1 MFKITFSEL
10 GSVDES
16 EYSRVVM
23 VARLNGKWIFCK
35 HKQRDT
41 WEIPGGH
48 VEEGEDW
55 LTTAKRELFEE
66 TGAVHANIKPI
77 CVYTISKPGLLCF
90 AEIEKL
96 GKIPDSEIEK
106 IEFFDDSPENLT
118 YPDTHKLMFEKAKE
132 FLKTNKKDKQA

>member
-1 MFKITFSEL
+1 MFEITFSEL

-66 TGAVHANIKPI
+66 TGAVQANIKPI
-77 CVYTISKPGLLCF
+77 CVNKISKPGLLCF
-90 AEIEKL
+90 AEIQKL

-106 IEFFDDSPENLT
+106 IDFFDDLPENLT

-132 FLKTNKKDKQA
+132 FLKINKKEKQA

>member
-35 HKQRDT
+35 HKQRNT

-106 IEFFDDSPENLT
+106 IDFFDDLPENLT

-132 FLKTNKKDKQA
+132 FLKTNKKEKQA